1 MALRDGFLP
10 DLLEVSIEEVT
21 DSLHKRNTWGAKRM
35 GIEIPDPTQT
45 APTNFE
51 MLEHFCD
58 LLPTYIFNREELD
71 IMAHATQVR

>member
-45 APTNFE
+45 APTKFE
-51 MLEHFCD
+51 MLDKCCEVLTQS
-58 LLPTYIFNREELD
+58 LLNREALD
-71 IMAHATQVR
+71 LRENVT